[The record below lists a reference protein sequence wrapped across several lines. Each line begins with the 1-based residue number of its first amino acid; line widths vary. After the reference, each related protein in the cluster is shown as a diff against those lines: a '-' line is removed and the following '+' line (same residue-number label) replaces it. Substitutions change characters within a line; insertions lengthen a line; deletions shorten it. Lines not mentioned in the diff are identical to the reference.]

1 MFAAAAS
8 LRKICV
14 DHRAPWR
21 RRTGGRVDLHS
32 TARRQRRGA
41 RRLERARSV
50 LPPSARRSSRMRRA
64 ARRRTSPRRSRF
76 RDALLSRLLLLLL
89 RAAWRHLCCSHV
101 QRYALVPRATC
112 ARVPASNQLLSVYF
126 PVSSM
131 SCNRPRM
138 SCFQQFRPPH
148 ALIHTPGLGWLSS
161 N

>member
-21 RRTGGRVDLHS
+21 RRTGGRVDGHS

-101 QRYALVPRATC
+101 QRYVLVPRATC
-112 ARVPASNQLLSVYF
+112 ARVPASNQLPCIVNEL
-126 PVSSM
+126 
-131 SCNRPRM
+131 
-138 SCFQQFRPPH
+138 
-148 ALIHTPGLGWLSS
+148 
-161 N
+161 